1 MRDLVESLVRD
12 VGLDGHRDLL
22 SAAHQGADR
31 STAWSSARSSSL
43 VPTGSSDFHGP
54 THKTFSR
61 FGAYDTYGLGEP
73 QVPPKP
79 RSLG

>member
-1 MRDLVESLVRD
+1 MQVRDLVERLVAD
-12 VGLDGHRDLL
+12 AGLDGVEAFYPPHTAEQTKHLL
-22 SAAHQGADR
+22 ELCDEFD
-31 STAWSSARSSSL
+31 L

-73 QVPPKP
+73 RVPDKP
-79 RSLG
+79 